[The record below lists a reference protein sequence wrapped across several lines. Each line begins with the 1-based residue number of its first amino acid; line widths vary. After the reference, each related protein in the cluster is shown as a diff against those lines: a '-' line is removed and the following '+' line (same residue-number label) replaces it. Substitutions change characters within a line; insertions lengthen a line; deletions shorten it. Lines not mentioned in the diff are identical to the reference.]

1 MGPVIIMIPAF
12 QHIRGRRQ
20 GRAFT
25 LVELL
30 VVIALMAI
38 VLTITIA
45 SFQMSGGG
53 AKMQS
58 ALLQLKST
66 VSLARQMAVTRR
78 EPMYVVFPESLSM
91 YDPAVPDQRASL
103 AYQAYSVYSPSEG
116 YISQWNTLPKG
127 LYFNRLATG
136 SGTNVFSNSSLTRF
150 MITNTPSTVVF
161 PKSRPRGEMPCISFL
176 PNGRLN
182 QRGGTAIEVFIA
194 EGVVDAVNP
203 DNVLTQANKK
213 VMSLYIRPLTGIM
226 TMKEY

>member
-1 MGPVIIMIPAF
+1 MIRTC
-12 QHIRGRRQ
+12 HSIRGGSRK
-20 GRAFT
+20 RAFT

-45 SFQMSGGG
+45 SFQTASG

-78 EPMYVVFPESLSM
+78 EPMYVVFPESTTM
-91 YDPAVPDQRASL
+91 FDPAFPDQRAAF
-103 AYQAYSVYSPSEG
+103 AYQSYCVYSPTEG

-127 LYFNRLATG
+127 LFFNRLATG
-136 SGTNVFSNSSLTRF
+136 TGTNVFSTYASGGISQTRF
-150 MITNTPSTVVF
+150 VITNTPSAVVW
-161 PKSRPRGEMPCISFL
+161 PKSRPRAESPCISFL

-182 QRGGTAIEVFIA
+182 QRGGTALEVFIA
-194 EGVVDAVNP
+194 EGVVDSANP
-203 DNVLTQANKK
+203 DNVMTQANKK